1 MLKIVWS
8 ECRDGMDDSDFENGY
23 RNDVTTVEID
33 NDKIFANVEGDSES
47 GSYAVWLKG
56 SEPFSIETK
65 SYRSAKVLANKKIR
79 KLYRIMLTEQKQY
92 DNIDIVIKIMKMW
105 RYQT

>member
-23 RNDVTTVEID
+23 RNDVTTVEVG

-47 GSYAVWLKG
+47 GSYAVWFKD
-56 SEPFSIETK
+56 SVVFPFTVETK

-79 KLYRIMLTEQKQY
+79 ELYRKMLTEQKQY
-92 DNIDIVIKIMKMW
+92 DNISIEFRKEV
-105 RYQT
+105 

>member
-23 RNDVTTVEID
+23 KNDVTTVEVGS
-33 NDKIFANVEGDSES
+33 DKIFANVEGDSEN
-47 GSYAVWLKG
+47 GSYAVWLKDG
-56 SEPFSIETK
+56 GVFPLYGGETK

-79 KLYRIMLTEQKQY
+79 ELHRKISSY
-92 DNIDIVIKIMKMW
+92 IDKIEIV
-105 RYQT
+105 

>member
-23 RNDVTTVEID
+23 RNDVTTVEVG

-47 GSYAVWLKG
+47 GSYAVWTKG
-56 SEPFSIETK
+56 SEPFGIETK
-65 SYRSAKVLANKKIR
+65 SYQSAKFMANKKIR
-79 KLYRIMLTEQKQY
+79 ELYDRIKT
-92 DNIDIVIKIMKMW
+92 VW
-105 RYQT
+105 

>member
-23 RNDVTTVEID
+23 RNDVTTVEVG

-47 GSYAVWLKG
+47 GSYAIWLKD
-56 SEPFSIETK
+56 SITLPFVETK
-65 SYRSAKVLANKKIR
+65 SYRSAKVLANKRIR
-79 KLYRIMLTEQKQY
+79 ELYKKLLTE
-92 DNIDIVIKIMKMW
+92 
-105 RYQT
+105 

>member
-23 RNDVTTVEID
+23 RNDVTTIEVGS
-33 NDKIFANVEGDSES
+33 DKIFANVEGDSES
-47 GSYAVWLKG
+47 GSYAVWSKDGNFPLY
-56 SEPFSIETK
+56 SEETK

-79 KLYRIMLTEQKQY
+79 KLYRMMLT
-92 DNIDIVIKIMKMW
+92 D
-105 RYQT
+105 

>member
-23 RNDVTTVEID
+23 RNDVTTVEIG
-33 NDKIFANVEGDSES
+33 NDKIFANVEGDAES
-47 GSYAVWLKG
+47 GSYAVWSKDG
-56 SEPFSIETK
+56 NFPTYSEETK

-79 KLYRIMLTEQKQY
+79 EVYRKILTDY
-92 DNIDIVIKIMKMW
+92 NII
-105 RYQT
+105 